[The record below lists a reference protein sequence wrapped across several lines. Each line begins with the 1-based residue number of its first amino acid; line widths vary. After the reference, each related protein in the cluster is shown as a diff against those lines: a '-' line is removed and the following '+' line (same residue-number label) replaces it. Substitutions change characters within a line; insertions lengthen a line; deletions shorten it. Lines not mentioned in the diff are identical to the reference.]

1 MQQLSAF
8 TCMER
13 QEDMGY
19 SYNTIKPADL
29 IYRGWLLYYPD
40 DEATQTIV
48 ADMADR

>member
-1 MQQLSAF
+1 
-8 TCMER
+8 MER